1 MHYRIR
7 VQEHLD
13 PGWQHRFEGL
23 QIEHQDTGATLLS

>member
-7 VQEHLD
+7 VQGHLD